1 MAAISRLDKPRDVQL
16 WMQRMSLIE
25 GGGHPGQG
33 VESLLITD
41 VTVILEGPCLEIRF
55 PLAWAKKLLPWADG
69 PGRNILCN
77 ADLGRFNLVGMTKV
91 SDSLTLSY
99 VGPEGDLKAE
109 TVSRGLLLGLAKL
122 LDGERE

>member
-1 MAAISRLDKPRDVQL
+1 M
-16 WMQRMSLIE
+16 
-25 GGGHPGQG
+25 
-33 VESLLITD
+33 ITD
-41 VTVILEGPCLEIRF
+41 DTVILEGPSLEIRF
-55 PLAWAKKLLPWADG
+55 PLAWAKKLLLWADG

-77 ADLGRFNLVGMTKV
+77 ADLGRFNLVGITKV

-109 TVSRGLLLGLAKL
+109 TVSRGLLFGLVKL